1 MPSGLPSAH
10 RRETFGRE
18 RLPPNAFTERRGDQ
32 VEGRYYV
39 PKCLVTR
46 GTQKRSEGARG
57 ALAGEDARKEWRAH
71 RDEFEPSGG
80 MQLQLAIGGGRG
92 REEDGEGAL
101 LEQLVGHS
109 DGLAHLMREA
119 ISMQ

>member
-1 MPSGLPSAH
+1 MPSELPSAH
-10 RRETFGRE
+10 RRETLGRE
-18 RLPPNAFTERRGDQ
+18 RLAPNALTERRGDQ
-32 VEGRYYV
+32 MEGRYRV
-39 PKCLVTR
+39 PECLLSR
-46 GTQKRSEGARG
+46 GTQQRSEGARG

-71 RDEFEPSGG
+71 RDEFEAAGG

-92 REEDGEGAL
+92 RQEDGEGAL
-101 LEQLVGHS
+101 LKQLVGHS